1 MNITRPSCS
10 RIPWHGA
17 QPAQR
22 PSNQP
27 SLSLDLKWN
36 QPVSQFLMLLIVH
49 FKKVKTEKAVLP
61 TTRGAVVGKGMESGL
76 CALGKWKVHGGLG
89 RGKNGRRAGGR
100 GKSQLW
106 FIYSLCSALKWKTT
120 V

>member
-27 SLSLDLKWN
+27 SLLLDLKWN

-49 FKKVKTEKAVLP
+49 FQKVKTEKAVLP

-76 CALGKWKVHGGLG
+76 CALGKWKVHRGLG
-89 RGKNGRRAGGR
+89 REKMGGGQGEEVR
-100 GKSQLW
+100 VNFGSFTPCVQP
-106 FIYSLCSALKWKTT
+106 
-120 V
+120 